1 MRVTHQQ
8 LYQPLLVGARDSAAK
23 LQDIRS
29 KIASGKEV
37 NTTSDNPLAARRIM
51 RFQEKIKDID
61 QFLVNIRDGSSLLKV
76 ETTFLEDV
84 SQSLLRARE
93 LMNEAANGF
102 LTQPERDAI
111 AEEINSII
119 GRVLDDSNGKNLDD
133 FVFAGKDVRTKP
145 FDGTVVNGEITAVT
159 YKGDRKTTEFQ
170 INEGVNFKV
179 KEAGATIFID
189 SDGGSSTTT
198 LNLGGNLNKSA
209 AVSSEAKNSISL
221 FDSNGKLH
229 TLELSFIK
237 DTDDEYTVTVSSLES
252 GVTFSDA
259 VLESI
264 AFNSITGAFVSH
276 GDDDSDLDGVADL
289 KVDFGLGS
297 QTVNI
302 DLNALSQVSEAVNIS
317 LDSKDGKVGGY
328 GIFDLLITFRDTL
341 KNKDGLTEEAQ
352 VSKISQLLA
361 PIDQVSDRLFKKIS
375 EFGTK
380 INSLDSSESRLE
392 DLKIRF
398 DELRSSDEDAD
409 IVELISA
416 LTSQETVFQAALAS
430 GARVSRFSLLNFI

>member
-8 LYQPLLVGARDSAAK
+8 LYQPLLLGAQDSAAK
-23 LQDIRS
+23 LQDTRS

-61 QFLVNIRDGSSLLKV
+61 QFLVNVRDGSSLLKV

-102 LTQPERDAI
+102 LTQSERDAI
-111 AEEINSII
+111 AEEINSIL
-119 GRVLDDSNGKNLDD
+119 GRVLDDSNGKNVDD
-133 FVFAGKDVRTKP
+133 FVFAGKGVRTKP
-145 FDGTVVNGEITAVT
+145 FEATIVNGEISAVT

-179 KEAGATIFID
+179 KEAGSDIFID
-189 SDGGSSTTT
+189 SDGGSSTAT
-198 LNLGGNLNKSA
+198 LNLGGNLSKNA
-209 AVSSEAKNSISL
+209 AINSESKNSVSL

-229 TLELSFIK
+229 TLELSFAK
-237 DTDDEYTVTVSSLES
+237 NTDDEYTVTVSSPES

-259 VLESI
+259 VLSAI
-264 AFNSITGAFVSH
+264 AFNSVTGSFVSH
-276 GDDDSDLDGVADL
+276 GDDDSDSDGVADI

-302 DLNALSQVSEAVNIS
+302 NLSGMSQISEAVNIS

-361 PIDQVSDRLFKKIS
+361 PIDQVSDHLFKKIS

-380 INSLDSSESRLE
+380 INSLDSAESRLE
-392 DLKIRF
+392 DLRIRF

-409 IVELISA
+409 IVELITA
-416 LTSQETVFQAALAS
+416 LTSQEAVFEAALAS
-430 GARVSRFSLLNFI
+430 GARVSRFTLLNFI